1 MKYNRIVVWFRND
14 LRLSDNE
21 TLTRAIQQ
29 GEEIIPVYC
38 LDPRHIETTKLGLP
52 KTGAFRAQFLTEALE
67 DLRNTFI
74 QLGANLVILQG
85 KPEEVLVDF
94 AKQVQASAI
103 FFSKEVAS
111 EEREVDKGLE
121 EAAFSKRIA
130 CESFWQSTL
139 YHKDDLPFPI
149 KQTPEIFTQ
158 FRKEVEK
165 QSKIRAPFPTPTA
178 INYTGEALIP
188 NTGPLP
194 QLTDYGLEKPK
205 RAEHSWFKIRGGESS
220 ALGQLQSYFWE
231 KDLLK
236 KYKETRN
243 GLIGMDYSSKLSPWL
258 ALGCISPRTIYAEVK
273 QYERERVKNDSTYWL
288 VFELIWRDY
297 FRFIAK
303 KHGTKLFQVSGIRNQ
318 VDSWRRD
325 KAQFKRWAEGKTGVP
340 FVDANM
346 RELNATGFMSNRG
359 RQIVASFLVN
369 DLGIDWTW
377 GASYFESMLVDYDVC
392 SNWGNWM
399 YVGGVGNDPREN
411 RYFNILRQAKNYD
424 RNGDFVRLW
433 IPELRGI
440 RGFDIHQPWEVST
453 AELGNL
459 KIDLGQSYP
468 KAITDIPSLEKAY

>member
-1 MKYNRIVVWFRND
+1 MKYDRILVWFRND
-14 LRLSDNE
+14 LRLEDNE

-29 GEEIIPVYC
+29 GTEIIPVYC
-38 LDPRHIETTKLGLP
+38 FDSRNFESTSLGFA
-52 KTGAFRAQFLTEALE
+52 KTGAFRAQFLLE
-67 DLRNTFI
+67 SVADLRQSFQKI
-74 QLGANLVILQG
+74 GGDLVILHG
-85 KPEEVLVDF
+85 APEQVVPQF
-94 AKQVQASAI
+94 AKKLGATAI
-103 FFSKEVAS
+103 YFSKEVTS
-111 EEREVDKGLE
+111 EERLVDKGLE

-149 KQTPEIFTQ
+149 KQTPEVFTQ

-178 INYTGEALIP
+178 INYPGEALIP
-188 NTGPLP
+188 DAGSLP
-194 QLTDYGLEKPK
+194 QFTDYGLEKPK
-205 RAEHSWFKIRGGESS
+205 REEHSWLKIRGGESS

-258 ALGCISPRTIYAEVK
+258 ALGCISPRTIYTELK
-273 QYERERVKNDSTYWL
+273 RYEKERVKNDSTYWL
-288 VFELIWRDY
+288 IFELIWRDY

-433 IPELRGI
+433 IPELRAI
-440 RGFDIHQPWEVST
+440 RGFDIHQPWELST
-453 AELGNL
+453 SELSNL

-468 KAITDIPSLEKAY
+468 QAIADIPSLEKAY